1 MRADPVFVALADPT
15 RRAILHTLADG
26 SPQTASSLAAD
37 FPITRQAIAKHLAIL
52 EQAGLVVVTPHGR
65 ERRYQLSPEPLAAV
79 SDWVQE
85 LASRWDERLLRLKA
99 LAERDDNDEG

>member
-1 MRADPVFVALADPT
+1 VSAVHANPVFVALADPT
-15 RRAILHTLADG
+15 RRAILRTLADG
-26 SPQTASSLAAD
+26 SSQTASSLATD
-37 FPITRQAIAKHLAIL
+37 YPITRQAIAKHLAIL
-52 EQAGLVVVTPHGR
+52 EQVGLVSVTPHGR

-99 LAERDDNDEG
+99 LAERDEG